1 MLKRLC
7 VNLGVCLQRLC
18 VNLAV
23 CLQRLC
29 VNLAV
34 CGCVVVF
41 IFVLQEEQVC
51 ATYILLC
58 VIF

>member
-7 VNLGVCLQRLC
+7 VNLV
-18 VNLAV
+18 V

-34 CGCVVVF
+34 CGCAVVF